1 MSIKF
6 KLGEDS
12 GESPVLATF
21 PGGAPDA
28 KTLKKGGDDALHFQL
43 LKNTNSKKAKQRVLQ
58 CESGDFEFTGKNFGS
73 DSASSA
79 SESRYM
85 MALFDPTKVKG
96 SDGSSQ
102 STKVKLMD
110 IPHFFEMRQNLEGL
124 EAGSGK
130 KHKLGDLDRNTQKRL
145 LTEAFGSRKRQRIV
159 RSNELNKVKLDDN
172 SSQVLKIALSN
183 VTKSEPD
190 APSNPGLDFARDALP
205 KYDLETEQVEKIYDL
220 KEMLSKS
227 QWKVLGKTIA
237 KFEELLASDVKMEK
251 PEDPKDNLPGFI
263 VHCVNARTL
272 KSATGKGKKR
282 TLKSLALLQC
292 LLEFKKAG
300 RDKRMVPH
308 MFCIFY
314 HLQLKSVLLFRVWAN
329 QIK

>member
-102 STKVKLMD
+102 STKVKLM
-110 IPHFFEMRQNLEGL
+110 
-124 EAGSGK
+124 
-130 KHKLGDLDRNTQKRL
+130 
-145 LTEAFGSRKRQRIV
+145 
-159 RSNELNKVKLDDN
+159 
-172 SSQVLKIALSN
+172 VLKGA
-183 VTKSEPD
+183 
-190 APSNPGLDFARDALP
+190 
-205 KYDLETEQVEKIYDL
+205 L
-220 KEMLSKS
+220 KEGGYI
-227 QWKVLGKTIA
+227 GKTPKKGGEGGGGEGA
-237 KFEELLASDVKMEK
+237 GEESFFWELSSDDGSE
-251 PEDPKDNLPGFI
+251 
-263 VHCVNARTL
+263 A
-272 KSATGKGKKR
+272 A
-282 TLKSLALLQC
+282 
-292 LLEFKKAG
+292 
-300 RDKRMVPH
+300 
-308 MFCIFY
+308 
-314 HLQLKSVLLFRVWAN
+314 
-329 QIK
+329 